1 MAHSKPPGLT
11 LRGAVWHIDK
21 DIFGTRICES
31 TGTRDLKKA
40 ALILARRIEEIR
52 ASHYFGA
59 RTPRIFRE
67 AATRFLD
74 ENQHK
79 RSLERDARALS
90 ALDPY
95 IGEFRLQRVHGGTL
109 QTYIRDRLNAGVSPG
124 TVNRDLAVVR
134 RILNLCARLWRDESD
149 RPWLETAPLIQM
161 QRHPNKRTPYPLSME
176 EQHLL
181 FSELSGHLA
190 RMALFKVNTG
200 TREHEVCGLRW
211 DWEVRI
217 PELETSVFIIPADH
231 VKNGAARYVV
241 LNRTAKAV
249 IEACRGEHETF
260 VFTTEGRDGQRHP
273 QARVNNSGWK
283 AARRRAAARYQ
294 GELGRSCPQGF
305 RRIRVHDLKHT
316 FGYRLRAAGVAFE
329 DRKTLL
335 GHKAAHVT
343 THYSAADIETLI
355 VLAEKVS
362 ELASRKSPALSIVR
376 AGGASQVLEMI
387 GGKGGT
393 RTLDPGIMSA
403 VL

>member
-1 MAHSKPPGLT
+1 MAHGKPPGLT

-31 TGTRDLKKA
+31 TGTRELKEA
-40 ALILARRIEEIR
+40 VIVLARRIEELR
-52 ASHYFGA
+52 SSHFFGA
-59 RTPRIFRE
+59 RTPRTFRE
-67 AATRFLD
+67 AATRFLE

-79 RSLERDARALS
+79 RSLERDARALT

-95 IGEFRLQRVHGGTL
+95 IGELQLERVHSGTV
-109 QTYIRDRLNAGVSPG
+109 QPYIRDTLNAGGSPG
-124 TVNRDLAVVR
+124 TVNRELAVVR

-149 RPWLETAPLIQM
+149 RPWLDTAPLIQM
-161 QRHPNKRTPYPLSME
+161 QRHPNKRSPYPLSME
-176 EQHLL
+176 EQRLL
-181 FSELSGHLA
+181 FSELAGHLA

-200 TREHEVCGLRW
+200 TREHEVCGLKW
-211 DWEVRI
+211 EWEVQV

-231 VKNGAARYVV
+231 VKNGAERYVV
-241 LNRTAKAV
+241 LNRTAKSV
-249 IEACRGEHETF
+249 IEACRGEHKDF
-260 VFTTEGRDGQRHP
+260 VFTKEARNGQRHP
-273 QARVNNSGWK
+273 QTRMNNSGWK
-283 AARRRAAARYQ
+283 AARERAAERYPE
-294 GELGRSCPQGF
+294 ELGRPCPQGF

-316 FGYRLRAAGVAFE
+316 FGYRLRAAGVSFE

-335 GHKAAHVT
+335 GHKTSHVT
-343 THYSAADIETLI
+343 THYSAADMETLI
-355 VLAEKVS
+355 SLAEKVC

-376 AGGASQVLEMI
+376 AGGASQVPEII